1 MKTRALTFSEF
12 LSVCSATDRRTQ
24 RNVAIKKITDAFAH
38 ATDTKLTLREAQL
51 LRLISHENVIA
62 IVDILPPVNVAEFD
76 DVYVISELMAE
87 ILESQCPWRIFLC
100 YLG

>member
-1 MKTRALTFSEF
+1 MT
-12 LSVCSATDRRTQ
+12 VCSATDRRTQ

-38 ATDTKLTLREAQL
+38 ATDTKRTLREAQL

-62 IVDILPPVNVAEFD
+62 IVDILPPVNVAEFE

-87 ILESQCPWRIFLC
+87 ILESQCPRLIL
-100 YLG
+100 YAN

>member
-1 MKTRALTFSEF
+1 VKTRA
-12 LSVCSATDRRTQ
+12 VCSATDRRTQ

-38 ATDTKLTLREAQL
+38 ATDTKRTLREAQL

-87 ILESQCPWRIFLC
+87 ILESQCP
-100 YLG
+100 